1 MECNVIQCNVTIDVT
16 GLYTNIPINEG
27 LESARK
33 ALDERVD
40 KSVPT
45 DFIISLLEII
55 LKFNVFEFDKQ
66 LFIQAIGTAMGAIP
80 AVSYANIFMA
90 SVIDPNITK
99 AAEQL
104 KINDENPIKFLKRF
118 LDDVFLVWRGSCEL
132 LHKFVTELNSL
143 HPSIKFTMTHTKPD
157 ATSSCDCP
165 TLTSLPFLD
174 TSCYIENNKIITDLY
189 KKETD
194 RNQYLLTSSCHP
206 AHVTDNIPFSLA
218 LRIVR
223 ICTKSSDREKRFS
236 ELKTMLL
243 ARNYKNKIIDAAIER
258 ARNIPRAEALKKVVK
273 KSNKNKTVF
282 VVMYDPRF
290 PSLTRI
296 VNKHFR
302 TMIQDPH
309 LKEVF
314 SGGFII
320 AYKRPRNIR
329 QLLIR
334 SKVPPAQTRPRRSLP
349 GMRRCKGC
357 VTCPFVRPG
366 KTIKATATNYRTDI
380 NLRVDCNT
388 NNVIYCIEC
397 IKPGCR
403 QQYIG
408 QTSDSLKN
416 RFNQH
421 RGYVR
426 NEVLT
431 KATGS
436 HFNGTGHQISDMQV
450 TIVEKVFNKCEF
462 FRRRRES
469 YFIRKFNSKHKGIN
483 RIS

>member
-1 MECNVIQCNVTIDVT
+1 
-16 GLYTNIPINEG
+16 
-27 LESARK
+27 
-33 ALDERVD
+33 
-40 KSVPT
+40 
-45 DFIISLLEII
+45 
-55 LKFNVFEFDKQ
+55 
-66 LFIQAIGTAMGAIP
+66 
-80 AVSYANIFMA
+80 
-90 SVIDPNITK
+90 
-99 AAEQL
+99 
-104 KINDENPIKFLKRF
+104 
-118 LDDVFLVWRGSCEL
+118 
-132 LHKFVTELNSL
+132 
-143 HPSIKFTMTHTKPD
+143 
-157 ATSSCDCP
+157 
-165 TLTSLPFLD
+165 
-174 TSCYIENNKIITDLY
+174 
-189 KKETD
+189 
-194 RNQYLLTSSCHP
+194 
-206 AHVTDNIPFSLA
+206 
-218 LRIVR
+218 
-223 ICTKSSDREKRFS
+223 
-236 ELKTMLL
+236 
-243 ARNYKNKIIDAAIER
+243 
-258 ARNIPRAEALKKVVK
+258 
-273 KSNKNKTVF
+273 
-282 VVMYDPRF
+282 MYDPRF

-320 AYKRPRNIR
+320 AYKRPKNIR

-380 NLRVDCNT
+380 NLSVDCNT

-483 RIS
+483 RISWCFAFKKFFWFNLFKTLNFNLPRARLYKGEFSLSSCQSPDAVWLNQTKLILLQVLNKR